1 MRRKIPARQE
11 TQSPTCASTVLL
23 HFRFFS
29 ELTVNLGKTPAFR
42 AVLFRDGDQ
51 NREHVV
57 SLLGELLELGLYR
70 ADAHLTVASVVA
82 SGEVITAPLLL

>member
-1 MRRKIPARQE
+1 MCVNRFIA
-11 TQSPTCASTVLL
+11 
-23 HFRFFS
+23 FRLFS